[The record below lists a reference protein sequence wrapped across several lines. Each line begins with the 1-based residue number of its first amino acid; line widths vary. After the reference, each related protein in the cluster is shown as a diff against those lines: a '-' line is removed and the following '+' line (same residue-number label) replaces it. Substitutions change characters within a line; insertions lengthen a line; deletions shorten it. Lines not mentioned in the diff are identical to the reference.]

1 MPCLHSHICLCLR
14 RFVDLE
20 ARELAAGSSE
30 LELPP
35 EAAIVG
41 A

>member
-1 MPCLHSHICLCLR
+1 MHTLACLC

-35 EAAIVG
+35 EAATVG